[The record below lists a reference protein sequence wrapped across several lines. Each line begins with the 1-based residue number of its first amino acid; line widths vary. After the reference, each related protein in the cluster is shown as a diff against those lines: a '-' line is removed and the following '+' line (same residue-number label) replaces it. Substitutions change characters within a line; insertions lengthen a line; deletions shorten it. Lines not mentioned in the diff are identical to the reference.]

1 MIVTLIRHTSV
12 DVPKGVCY
20 GQTDVPVAGTFPQ
33 EAEATKNRLAGKEFD
48 AVYSSPL
55 TRARLLAEYCGFPD
69 HRIDDR
75 LKEMNMGDWEMKRY
89 DDIKDDNL
97 QKWYD
102 DYMHVA
108 TTNGESYPMVY
119 QRVADFL
126 DELKGKPFKR
136 VAVFAHCGV
145 LLCAGIYGRLFPEEG
160 CFEHAVDYGGIE
172 EIEI

>member
-1 MIVTLIRHTSV
+1 MKVTLIRHTSV

-20 GQTDVPVAGTFPQ
+20 GQTDVPVAATFPQ
-33 EAEATKNRLAGKEFD
+33 EAEVTKQNLKGKSFD
-48 AVYSSPL
+48 KVFCSPL
-55 TRARLLAEYCGFPD
+55 TRARLLAEYCGYTEYTTD
-69 HRIDDR
+69 NR
-75 LKEMNMGDWEMKRY
+75 LLEMNMGDWEMKRY

-119 QRVADFL
+119 KRLASFL
-126 DELKGKPFKR
+126 DELKTTSYQH
-136 VAVFAHCGV
+136 VAIFAHCGI
-145 LLCAGIYGRLFPEEG
+145 LLCAGIYGGLFPEEG
-160 CFEHAVDYGGIE
+160 CFKHAVDYGGIE

>member
-1 MIVTLIRHTSV
+1 MKVTLIRHTSV

-20 GQTDVPVAGTFPQ
+20 GQTDVPVASTFPE
-33 EAEATKNRLAGKEFD
+33 EAEQTKKLLQGKSFD
-48 AVYSSPL
+48 KVFSSPL
-55 TRARLLAEYCGFPD
+55 TRARLLAEYCGYSD
-69 HRIDDR
+69 YTTDGR
-75 LKEMNMGDWEMKRY
+75 LLEMNMGDWEMQRY

-119 QRVADFL
+119 RRVESFL
-126 DELKGKPFKR
+126 NELKEKDYR
-136 VAVFAHCGV
+136 SVAIFAHCGI
-145 LLCAGIYGRLFPEEG
+145 LLCAGIYGKLFPEEG

>member
-1 MIVTLIRHTSV
+1 MKVILIRHTSV

-20 GQTDVPVAGTFPQ
+20 GQTDVPVAATFTE
-33 EAEATKNRLAGKEFD
+33 EAEMTKKALGDRTFD
-48 AVYSSPL
+48 AVFSSPL
-55 TRARLLAEYCGFPD
+55 TRARLLADYCGYPTPVTD
-69 HRIDDR
+69 NR
-75 LKEMNMGDWEMKRY
+75 LMEMNMGDWEMKRY

-119 QRVADFL
+119 KRLASFL
-126 DELKGKPFKR
+126 DELKTKDYKN
-136 VAVFAHCGV
+136 VAIFAHCGI
-145 LLCAGIYGRLFPEEG
+145 LLCAGIYAGLFPEEG

>member
-1 MIVTLIRHTSV
+1 MKVTLIRHTSV

-20 GQTDVPVAGTFPQ
+20 GQTDVPVAATFPQ
-33 EAEATKNRLAGKEFD
+33 EAEVTKQKLRGKVFD
-48 AVYSSPL
+48 KVFSSPL
-55 TRARLLAEYCGFPD
+55 TRAKLLAEYCGYKDYDTDP
-69 HRIDDR
+69 R
-75 LKEMNMGDWEMKRY
+75 LLEINMGDWEMKRY

-119 QRVADFL
+119 RRLADFL
-126 DELKGKPFKR
+126 DELKTKDYR
-136 VAVFAHCGV
+136 HVAIFAHCGI
-145 LLCAGIYGRLFPEEG
+145 LLCAGIYGGLFPEEG